1 MRTKE
6 LRFGV
11 IGWGYW
17 GPKIARNLDT
27 LPNGMVAMVADMD
40 ERRLASLSINQPWIQ
55 TTTRAEDVFRS
66 DVDGIII
73 AAPVRA
79 HYRLAKEALLHGKH
93 VLVEKPLTANVAE
106 AEELVFLAQ
115 EQRRILKV
123 GHTFE

>member
-1 MRTKE
+1 MRVKE

-27 LPNGMVAMVADMD
+27 LSNGMVAMVADMD
-40 ERRLASLSINQPWIQ
+40 AHRLASLSINQPWIQ

-93 VLVEKPLTANVAE
+93 VLVEKPLTP
-106 AEELVFLAQ
+106 
-115 EQRRILKV
+115 RIFIKNDR
-123 GHTFE
+123 TTIATDKRWRKRQ